1 MVTNEELIH
10 FFGYVDHPQVPMYT
24 RFADYG
30 TRNVKPGSIAAL
42 NGYKRMNEGAMKL
55 RIN

>member
-1 MVTNEELIH
+1 VTNEELIH

>member
-1 MVTNEELIH
+1 LENNEELIH
-10 FFGYVDHPQVPMYT
+10 FFGYCDHPQVTKYT
-24 RFADYG
+24 RFADYSA
-30 TRNVKPGSIAAL
+30 RNVKPGSIAAL